1 MGQESKMKKKILG
14 LAVVIAVTFCS
25 ISISREDCL
34 KACAKFLFCTEEL
47 NKRKATDAEKDKLNK
62 GCSESCKK
70 YTDKILECYGNSL
83 KSGGSCTTY
92 GQCIY
97 KYGTAAKKK

>member
-1 MGQESKMKKKILG
+1 MKKKILG
-14 LAVVIAVTFCS
+14 LAIAMAVTFGSTS
-25 ISISREDCL
+25 ISADNCM
-34 KACAKFLFCTEEL
+34 KACAKFLSCTEEV

-70 YTDKILECYGNSL
+70 YTDKILECYSNSQ
-83 KSGGSCTTY
+83 KAGGSCMTY